1 MNLGM
6 EHAMEDGYSPLGGLK
21 TVPCDRWSED
31 SRVGSGFVCHA
42 QQRADRKQL
51 RTQVN
56 EIRRSIDCRGYSIPD
71 VWSMN
76 RWRCRRR
83 LRCARP
89 AGLNAAG
96 AA

>member
-1 MNLGM
+1 
-6 EHAMEDGYSPLGGLK
+6 
-21 TVPCDRWSED
+21 VPCDRWSED

-76 RWRCRRR
+76 RWRCRRAPEM
-83 LRCARP
+83 CSDA
-89 AGLNAAG
+89 AGLDAA

>member
-1 MNLGM
+1 MSLGM

-56 EIRRSIDCRGYSIPD
+56 EIRRSIDCRGLFD
-71 VWSMN
+71 T
-76 RWRCRRR
+76 RCVEHEPMAMPPR
-83 LRCARP
+83 A
-89 AGLNAAG
+89 
-96 AA
+96 

>member
-1 MNLGM
+1 MSVGM
-6 EHAMEDGYSPLGGLK
+6 ENAMEDGYSPLGGLK

-42 QQRADRKQL
+42 QQTGSSCADRG
-51 RTQVN
+51 RTNSKGVSN
-56 EIRRSIDCRGYSIPD
+56 VEGYSIPD

-76 RWRCRRR
+76 RWRCRRAPEM
-83 LRCARP
+83 CSDA
-89 AGLNAAG
+89 AGLDAA

>member
-1 MNLGM
+1 MPWRTGIVHL
-6 EHAMEDGYSPLGGLK
+6 
-21 TVPCDRWSED
+21 
-31 SRVGSGFVCHA
+31 VGSRQCHATGEARIAVGNGFVCHA

-56 EIRRSIDCRGYSIPD
+56 ELRYSEGVSNVEGYSIPD

-76 RWRCRRR
+76 RWRCRRAPEM
-83 LRCARP
+83 CSDA
-89 AGLNAAG
+89 AGLDAA